1 MFAIALIVLA
11 TGYALLRLLDA
22 TADTQVTVMAAL
34 FAVSVTAITYAVVE
48 RGPARRAC
56 EASDA
61 PGLTAAGRG

>member
-48 RGPARRAC
+48 RGPARRAR